1 MPRRH
6 NDTLSSYAR
15 KFLLIA
21 AASVSAWAQQPA
33 AKQAPDPLIADP
45 QHTHLEL
52 ENQWV
57 RVFQEHLGP
66 HEIMPMHQHPAP
78 GAAIVFLTDR
88 NNHLVYFDGTS
99 KDFHNAAGEVIWAAP
114 TTHRSENS
122 TGAQFAALQIEPRP
136 VTNPKPFPKE
146 STDAV
151 IVDPTRYQVVLEN
164 EWLRAIRVTV
174 GAHEKLKMHKHPATG
189 AVVIYLSDQDM
200 RQFHADGSSHE
211 SHFKAGTV
219 RWVPPDAA
227 HQDENIGDKP
237 FRLIRIEL
245 KQAQN

>member
-1 MPRRH
+1 M
-6 NDTLSSYAR
+6 
-15 KFLLIA
+15 
-21 AASVSAWAQQPA
+21 
-33 AKQAPDPLIADP
+33 
-45 QHTHLEL
+45 
-52 ENQWV
+52 
-57 RVFQEHLGP
+57 GP
-66 HEIMPMHQHPAP
+66 HETMPMHQHPAP
-78 GAAIVFLTDR
+78 GAVIVFQTDR

-99 KDFHNAAGEVIWAAP
+99 KDFHNKAGDVIWAAP
-114 TTHRSENS
+114 TTHKSENS
-122 TGAQFAALQIEPRP
+122 SGAQFAALQIEPKP
-136 VTNPKPFPKE
+136 VANAKPFPTE

-151 IVDPTRYQVVLEN
+151 IVDPTRYQVILEN
-164 EWLRAIRVTV
+164 QWVRAIRVTV

-200 RQFHADGSSHE
+200 RQFHADGTSHE